1 MIYSGSSFEFSK
13 FRTRI
18 KVWIRIQPIL
28 FKHHWKTHT
37 LNSIKKN
44 NFPTICH
51 FLFHSSVLQ
60 YRAFAGTWSSN
71 QERRG
76 AELHVSLRNNEDLYV
91 PLARTITADR
101 MPVTEF
107 PRAWNNFTEKQIKQ
121 EQSTKIFKTK
131 LKNFFMDKLSHI
143 PICSRANCTACH

>member
-1 MIYSGSSFEFSK
+1 MCHNAQLIEFNMLLFIQNYLHGSL
-13 FRTRI
+13 
-18 KVWIRIQPIL
+18 P
-28 FKHHWKTHT
+28 
-37 LNSIKKN
+37 
-44 NFPTICH
+44 
-51 FLFHSSVLQ
+51 
-60 YRAFAGTWSSN
+60 RAFAGTWSSN